1 MTAWSRCSAT
11 TLDRELAQV
20 YFQILWNV
28 LRAPMQDALR
38 RLVVEQR
45 ATNENLT
52 DRFPFMKEL
61 AATVYKDAL
70 QEGQLE
76 ALRDSILRA
85 AKHRGVVLSE
95 QQQQCIQTCADRQ
108 TIDRWFDN
116 VLDAAVADDIF
127 R

>member
-38 RLVVEQR
+38 RLVVEQQ
-45 ATNENLT
+45 AMDENST
-52 DRFPFMKEL
+52 DKFPFIKEMV
-61 AATVYKDAL
+61 AMTYKDVL
-70 QEGQLE
+70 QDAELKT
-76 ALRDSILRA
+76 LRDHILRA
-85 AKHRGVVLSE
+85 AKRRDVALSEE
-95 QQQQCIQTCADRQ
+95 QQQRIGTCKDQQTL
-108 TIDRWFDN
+108 DRWFDN
-116 VLDAAVADDIF
+116 VLDATVADDIF